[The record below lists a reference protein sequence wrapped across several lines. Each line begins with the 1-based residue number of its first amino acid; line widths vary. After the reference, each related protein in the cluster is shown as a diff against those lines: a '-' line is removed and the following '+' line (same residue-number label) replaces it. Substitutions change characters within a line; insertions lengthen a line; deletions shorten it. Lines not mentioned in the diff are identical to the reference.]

1 MAQRGILKSS
11 GPASFRY
18 GRVAE
23 PQLGFYFLPFFL
35 FSGLYLSFQILRDLV
50 STFPD
55 KKWVPKAEAMPKTSG
70 LLFHVASSTWAPRNC
85 AGRRRANMVAG
96 NENKAAGW
104 AEAEKI

>member
-1 MAQRGILKSS
+1 MAQREILKSS

-35 FSGLYLSFQILRDLV
+35 FSGLYLSFQILHDLV

-55 KKWVPKAEAMPKTSG
+55 KK
-70 LLFHVASSTWAPRNC
+70 
-85 AGRRRANMVAG
+85 
-96 NENKAAGW
+96 
-104 AEAEKI
+104 